1 MQQHLPPFRNL
12 FNHEI
17 LFVFN
22 LQITVQVAQ
31 LEVVFFVEE
40 LQIIKGNKNS
50 PSNTRN
56 TLIFILM

>member
-1 MQQHLPPFRNL
+1 MQQHLPPSRNL

-22 LQITVQVAQ
+22 LQIIVQVAQ
-31 LEVVFFVEE
+31 LEVVFFIEE

-50 PSNTRN
+50 PSNTQN
-56 TLIFILM
+56 TLVFILM